1 MTKNIELLAP
11 VGSIESLYAAIKN
24 GANAVYLGGKLFNAR
39 AYASNFDSN
48 ELQEAVFYAHL
59 RGVRVYITVNI
70 LVDDSEMEDVID
82 YIKFLY
88 DIDVDAIIIQ
98 DIGLSNIVRN
108 IFPKLDLHGS
118 TQMTINNL
126 PGVDFL
132 EELGFTRVVLARET
146 PIDEIKYISN
156 NATVELEGF
165 IHGALC
171 MSYSGQCLMSSMI
184 GGRSGNRGTCAQPCR
199 MAYSIIDREGNLL
212 KGWDKRY
219 VLSPMD
225 LNSLENIEKI
235 VDAGITSL
243 KIEGRMKRPEYVA
256 TVVKT
261 YRKALDHNSSS
272 LTEKDKKDV
281 EQIFN
286 RGFTKGL
293 GLGDFGKTFVTKDRP
308 DNRGLYIGKVIKV
321 DKNSISILLDD
332 DIEKG
337 DGVEFQLA
345 NGDYK
350 GLKIPIDG
358 KRGSTIRLERTGNI
372 LVNSDVYKTSS
383 ERLLSEARYSYETE
397 DSKYPIDIEVTIK
410 IDERPLLKLKYNE
423 IIIEIY
429 GETFVE
435 ESQKIALT
443 EDKVYEQLSKLG
455 DTIYYINDFKISLDD
470 NAFLPVSVLNQ
481 LRRDA
486 INKLNEKRVKFNNRE
501 TMDDDTFK
509 QLKSKF
515 FKYEKNKVAL
525 EKRLSVKV
533 ESLEQFNQLDL
544 NKLDRIYLGF
554 YEDLDKVL
562 DKIKSNNK
570 EAYIWTNKILY
581 HKDLY
586 ELEGVIRPVSKLI
599 HGISVSNIGSIKY
612 FRDNFETKIHCD
624 IGLNLFNSYSIKYLN
639 EIGISSITLSPE
651 LNLQQI
657 NKITDKVEGN
667 IEGIVYGYLPV
678 MVTRNC
684 PMAIVKGCK
693 DDKNCKTCN
702 FSKGYGLKD
711 RKDLTF
717 EMYRKDGCSII
728 YNSVPLFVLDSI
740 DKIFGSGINMP
751 RLDFTKEVMGIS
763 KIQTYLYDYI
773 NNAIDYNDLIDFVN
787 EFKSQN
793 KITNGHYF
801 RGVL

>member
-1 MTKNIELLAP
+1 MTKEIELLAP
-11 VGSIESLYAAIKN
+11 VGSTQSLYAAIKN

-48 ELQEAVFYAHL
+48 ELKEAVFYAHL

-70 LVDDSEMEDVID
+70 LVDDSEIEDVID

-88 DIDVDAIIIQ
+88 DIDVDGIIVQ
-98 DIGLSNIVRN
+98 DIGLSHIIRS

-118 TQMTINNL
+118 TQMTIYNL
-126 PGVDFL
+126 PGVEFL

-146 PIDEIKYISN
+146 PIDEIKNISN
-156 NATVELEGF
+156 NSTVELEGF

-199 MAYSIIDREGNLL
+199 MAYSIVDREGNLL
-212 KGWDKRY
+212 KDWDKKY

-225 LNSLENIEKI
+225 LNTLENIEKI

-261 YRKALDHNSSS
+261 YKKALDHNSSS
-272 LTEKDKKDV
+272 LTEKDKRNV

-293 GLGDFGKTFVTKDRP
+293 GLGDFGKTFISKDRP
-308 DNRGLYIGKVIKV
+308 DNRGLYIGKVIMI
-321 DKNSISILLDD
+321 DKNSISISLED
-332 DIEKG
+332 DIDKG

-345 NGDYK
+345 SGDYK
-350 GLKIPIDG
+350 GFKIPVDG
-358 KRGSTIRLERTGNI
+358 RKGSTIRLERIGNI
-372 LVNSDVYKTSS
+372 LVNSNVYKTSS

-397 DSKYPIDIEVTIK
+397 DIKYPIDIEAIIK
-410 IDERPLLKLKYNE
+410 INERPKIKLKYNDYL
-423 IIIEIY
+423 IEVC

-435 ESQKIALT
+435 RSQKIALT
-443 EDKVYEQLSKLG
+443 EDKVFEQLSKLG
-455 DTIYYINDFKISLDD
+455 DTLYYINDFKISLDE
-470 NAFLPVSVLNQ
+470 NVFLPVSVLNQ
-481 LRRDA
+481 LRRDT
-486 INKLNEKRVKFNNRE
+486 INELNERISKFNSRE
-501 TMDDDTFK
+501 TMDSDTFK

-515 FKYEKNKVAL
+515 FKFEKKEIAL
-525 EKRLSVKV
+525 EKRLSIKV
-533 ESLEQFNQLDL
+533 ESFEQFNQLDL

-554 YEDLDKVL
+554 YDGLDKVL
-562 DKIKSNNK
+562 DKIKSYNK
-570 EAYIWTNKILY
+570 EVYIWTNKILY
-581 HKDLY
+581 QKDLN
-586 ELEGVIRPVSKLI
+586 ELESVIRSVSNQI
-599 HGISVSNIGSIKY
+599 NGISVSNTGSLKY
-612 FRDNFETKIHCD
+612 FKDKFNTKIHCD

-639 EIGISSITLSPE
+639 QIGISSITLSPE

-657 NKITDKVEGN
+657 KKITEKVEGN

-678 MVTRNC
+678 MVTRSC
-684 PMAIVKGCK
+684 PMAIVKGCR
-693 DDKNCKTCN
+693 DDKNCKICS

-717 EMYRKDGCSII
+717 SMYRKEGFSTI

-740 DKIFGSGINMP
+740 DKIFGSGISMA
-751 RLDFTKEVMGIS
+751 RVDFTKEIVGIS
-763 KIQTYLYDYI
+763 KIQTVLYDYI
-773 NNAIDYNDLIDFVN
+773 NKLKDYNDLINFVD
-787 EFKSQN
+787 EFKSQTN
-793 KITNGHYF
+793 ITNGHYF
-801 RGVL
+801 RGII